1 MCSPSWYLSGVWFN
15 CSKWSHGFQ
24 NSTCLTVKKYHW
36 AFISF
41 TKKNS
46 MMFYKVR
53 ISVTTGVL
61 GMVSCYVPRHREV
74 MLRMGEAV
82 FWRSPLGLELRCAW
96 WELKNQS
103 IFPALP
109 ELCWLG
115 TSIDVTLPSVS
126 PHSHNIQDEDNN
138 NHKQPTFGDMH
149 CILGTLSSWE
159 FLI

>member
-1 MCSPSWYLSGVWFN
+1 
-15 CSKWSHGFQ
+15 
-24 NSTCLTVKKYHW
+24 
-36 AFISF
+36 
-41 TKKNS
+41 

-103 IFPALP
+103 IFPALSK
-109 ELCWLG
+109 LC
-115 TSIDVTLPSVS
+115 
-126 PHSHNIQDEDNN
+126 
-138 NHKQPTFGDMH
+138 
-149 CILGTLSSWE
+149 
-159 FLI
+159 